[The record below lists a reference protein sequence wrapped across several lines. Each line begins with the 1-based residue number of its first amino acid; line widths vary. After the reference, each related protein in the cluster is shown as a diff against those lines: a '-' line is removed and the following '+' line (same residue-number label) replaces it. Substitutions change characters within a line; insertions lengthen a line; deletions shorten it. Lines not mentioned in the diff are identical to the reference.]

1 MCSCKLL
8 WQEMPHC
15 DLRLIG
21 HIENATAALV
31 RTPTKLQEV
40 KTVLK
45 ILFAKL
51 YIIPVSVI
59 VLKIHPC
66 YTSHTHLFLL
76 KSISFGVYLY
86 WSILQSKKRLSTTF
100 SGLSYSFLDLWNLD
114 VQSFSGK
121 RNFLHKWHKCRQLL
135 PEDADT
141 YTVLVPTDLFIYLN
155 IL

>member
-15 DLRLIG
+15 DLRSIG

-59 VLKIHPC
+59 VLKIYPC

-76 KSISFGVYLY
+76 KSISFGV
-86 WSILQSKKRLSTTF
+86 
-100 SGLSYSFLDLWNLD
+100 
-114 VQSFSGK
+114 
-121 RNFLHKWHKCRQLL
+121 
-135 PEDADT
+135 
-141 YTVLVPTDLFIYLN
+141 
-155 IL
+155 